1 MTSCPAAPCAAQH
14 ISQVAEHTAHCKA
27 VMPRWAR
34 TLQVPN
40 GSTPSPQTSP
50 ISTTSRL
57 QTSSQHCKSSA
68 CSLHKHHE
76 HSRLTPDSNDHRSG
90 HQAQST
96 KRTAPHAAGAA
107 KPSLWSKEVTAK
119 QTRPRVRSV
128 ALAHPQAAQTG
139 VDETCLAQILHS
151 SLSPQQRRC
160 LELMHAAKQA
170 VSRRTAGKAQLF
182 TRLLAASLYG
192 GKTGE
197 LASHG
202 GFYFMVFFRGDNCHW
217 EQLRCRCNKSLT
229 RGCSST
235 QRGRGERCDGLIP
248 ALLPGWRLGRQIPLS
263 QGFISWEWLSNEIY
277 TI

>member
-1 MTSCPAAPCAAQH
+1 MTSCPAGTLCC
-14 ISQVAEHTAHCKA
+14 TAHFPGCRA
-27 VMPRWAR
+27 HCS
-34 TLQVPN
+34 LQGSDAQMGQDPAGTQRQHAQSPN
-40 GSTPSPQTSP
+40 LSNQHNIEAANQQPALQELCLLLAQTPLTQQTH
-50 ISTTSRL
+50 SRL
-57 QTSSQHCKSSA
+57 QRPPQWPSSTE
-68 CSLHKHHE
+68 HKA
-76 HSRLTPDSNDHRSG
+76 HRS
-90 HQAQST
+90 
-96 KRTAPHAAGAA
+96 GAA
-107 KPSLWSKEVTAK
+107 KPSLWSKDVAAK

-192 GKTGE
+192 VKTGE